1 MFTAAQL
8 DAAEYTVRLEQ
19 ETKIPLNVGTIEI
32 GGGQWGPYLMTP
44 VPPCGSLSGE
54 ESVIEGLKFHKH
66 VPRQQYAIEYGPKGL
81 PFTPDGNQTV
91 LHEYGD
97 GSL

>member
-1 MFTAAQL
+1 MFTDAQL
-8 DAAEYTVRLEQ
+8 DAAKYTVRLEQ

-32 GGGQWGPYLMTP
+32 GGGQFGPYLLTP
-44 VPPCGSLSGE
+44 VPPNGSLSGD
-54 ESVIEGLKFHKH
+54 ESVIVGLQFHKH
-66 VPRQQYAIEYGPKGL
+66 IYPKSYAIEYGPKGI
-81 PFTPDGNQTV
+81 PSAGARDQTV

>member
-54 ESVIEGLKFHKH
+54 EAVIVGLEFNKH
-66 VPRQQYAIEYGPKGL
+66 VPRQQYAIEFGPKGI
-81 PFTPDGNQTV
+81 PSPGVPGEVV